1 MGKFEEKIRS
11 DYIKELGNKHHRLE
25 RLSAQDKYLLA
36 KCLISQEDMGE
47 EQLADYIKQL
57 ESSCTY
63 EEIKK
68 QFFKKNL
75 IRFACNTEQFDYELL
90 KQPNGFNVVPPKENP
105 DITYYVPREK
115 DGSKFQQ
122 LLSEGKNILVRGPS
136 KIGKSRFV
144 YEMLKESPERLY
156 VFALQQKVLLHT
168 DPTRFIMTLTPNKR
182 KIIWFIDDYN
192 YFSGYPMQ
200 LSMVYEEL
208 ILKFE
213 CIQVVATLRSEEE
226 FDKKSRIAKDM
237 QPFDISPWE
246 EDEINDLISH
256 YGKTRDKFACT
267 PFSIIGN
274 IEYIKELY
282 DKLPVE
288 YKNIFRYLRILKDFL
303 QDIDYLFLEEVF
315 CHLNGESKGK
325 VLFEKGI
332 KILANNGLVMSSSG
346 KISSWEPYLEELV
359 NENEYFHMDSDRAK
373 LINIFADLN
382 KYIELFYFSFYFY
395 KNKILDKA
403 IECFKKLNLI
413 IPDKNTIKLQLYN
426 NWGVVLLELA
436 ELNKDKN
443 LYLDAIEKYKKAV
456 KFKKDYPEPY
466 NNWGLALSEL
476 AKLKGDENLYLD
488 AVEKYKKAIDYK
500 EDYPEP
506 YNNWGLA
513 LSGLAKLKGDENLYL
528 DAVEKYKKAIDY
540 KEDYPESYN
549 NWGLDLSGLAELKGD
564 ENLYLDA
571 VEKYKK
577 AIDYKEDYPESY
589 NNWGLALSELAKL
602 KGDENL
608 YLEAIEKYKKA
619 IKFKITYP
627 EAYYNWGNA
636 LLELALQRG
645 DEQSYQVAI
654 EKYKKAIELNESF
667 PEVYGNLG
675 LALYK
680 LAKKRGDEQLYQDS
694 FEKFK
699 KAVEFK
705 EDYPEAHCNWG
716 VALSNLALQKGDE
729 QLYIDS
735 FEKFKR
741 AVEFKGNLPE
751 AYYNWGNALSELAK
765 LKGDKSL
772 YFIAIEKYKRA
783 IVYKED
789 DPMIFNSYGNALSKL
804 AKLNSDENLYLDA
817 FEKYKKAVELKNDP
831 EIYNNWGSTL
841 AALALQKGDERL
853 YLDAFEKYNKAI
865 EFKGN
870 FPEIYGNF
878 GIDLYSYGK
887 LINYIRM
894 EEILYLLIK
903 SYTLSILQNRQDYTS
918 CIGNVLTGIAMEFK
932 NESCIIIP
940 YIFDFA
946 LTLINDS
953 NSISNIMYQELT
965 KFKGKIPSI
974 DILLD
979 AIIDKKIPPEYSE
992 DDDFLTKTAI
1002 FLANKVIQKFNLS
1015 I

>member
-466 NNWGLALSEL
+466 NNWGLALS
-476 AKLKGDENLYLD
+476 G
-488 AVEKYKKAIDYK
+488 
-500 EDYPEP
+500 
-506 YNNWGLA
+506 
-513 LSGLAKLKGDENLYL
+513 
-528 DAVEKYKKAIDY
+528 
-540 KEDYPESYN
+540 
-549 NWGLDLSGLAELKGD
+549 
-564 ENLYLDA
+564 
-571 VEKYKK
+571 
-577 AIDYKEDYPESY
+577 
-589 NNWGLALSELAKL
+589 LAKL